1 MTGEAMTWIAPV
13 YLHLLVERAA
23 ANPDPP
29 EDVALTNEALQY
41 ARKALDGEV
50 PAPEARPG
58 PAAEE
63 RPPGI
68 WARVELPGWRNHTGW
83 ITEEMRFGTAAA
95 VVRDWDGREVA
106 VVYPGPACQV
116 LPLPTP
122 LKRPEPQTALSGPG
136 PRPAFADVDD
146 DPWAGQDDDE
156 KDPF

>member
-1 MTGEAMTWIAPV
+1 MTPKMTWIAPV
-13 YLHLLVERAA
+13 YLRVLMDRAA
-23 ANPDPP
+23 SNPVAPDDP
-29 EDVALTNEALQY
+29 ALENEALRY
-41 ARKALDGEV
+41 AERALHGEV
-50 PAPEARPG
+50 PAPEAK

-122 LKRPEPQTALSGPG
+122 LKRPDPVAAITAG
-136 PRPAFADVDD
+136 DD
-146 DPWAGQDDDE
+146 GDPWVHPDSDDDE
-156 KDPF
+156 EGGPF